1 MMQLRAVRGAITIC
15 KDDPVEIVSA
25 TEEMLLKVMELNQI
39 QQQNIVSIFF
49 TVTPDIISEFPAVA
63 ARRIGL
69 VDTPLMCA
77 GEIPKPGSLPL
88 CIRALLYFYTDL
100 QKSEVKPVYLR
111 EAINLRL
118 DLTAQE

>member
-1 MMQLRAVRGAITIC
+1 MQLRAVRGAITIH
-15 KDDPVEIVSA
+15 KDEPAAIVSA
-25 TEEMLLKVMELNQI
+25 TEEMLLSLMEKNQI
-39 QQQNIVSIFF
+39 QPQNIVSIFF
-49 TVTPDIISEFPAVA
+49 TTTPDIISEFPAVA
-63 ARRIGL
+63 ARKIGL

-77 GEIPKPGSLPL
+77 QEIPKLGALPL

-111 EAINLRL
+111 EAVKLRL

>member
-1 MMQLRAVRGAITIC
+1 MQLRAVRGAITIH
-15 KDDPVEIVSA
+15 KDEPAAIVCA
-25 TEEMLLKVMELNQI
+25 TEEMLLSLMEKNQI
-39 QQQNIVSIFF
+39 QPQNIVSIFF
-49 TVTPDIISEFPAVA
+49 TTTPDIISEFPAVA
-63 ARRIGL
+63 ARKIGL

-77 GEIPKPGSLPL
+77 QEIPKPGALPL

-111 EAINLRL
+111 EAVKLRL